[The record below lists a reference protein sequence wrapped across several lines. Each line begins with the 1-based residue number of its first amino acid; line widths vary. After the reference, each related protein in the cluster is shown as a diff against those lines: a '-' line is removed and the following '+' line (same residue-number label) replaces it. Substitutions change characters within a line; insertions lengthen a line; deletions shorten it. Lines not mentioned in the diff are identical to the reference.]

1 MEYPET
7 IYILEARI
15 KDTNLK
21 NTVYYSLHTLYKSAT
36 NICEKYHMHI
46 KSWTDYVEMEKKL
59 ESCGECA
66 IVDLDNSQ
74 IKVTALKVE
83 DARTTYPWLCTRNSL
98 NYDRQDKIGDEY
110 C

>member
-1 MEYPET
+1 
-7 IYILEARI
+7 
-15 KDTNLK
+15 
-21 NTVYYSLHTLYKSAT
+21 
-36 NICEKYHMHI
+36 MHI

-83 DARTTYPWLCTRNSL
+83 DARTTYPWLSHNNL
-98 NYDRQDKIGDEY
+98 NYHRQDKVEDDY